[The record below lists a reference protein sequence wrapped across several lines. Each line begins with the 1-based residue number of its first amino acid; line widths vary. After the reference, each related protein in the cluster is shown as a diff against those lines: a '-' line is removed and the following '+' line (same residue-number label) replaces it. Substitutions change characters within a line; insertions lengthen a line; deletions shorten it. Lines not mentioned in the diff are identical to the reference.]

1 MWRRWRAC
9 GTFRA
14 NRSGVQVFKRR
25 KPKSWAQWSKAQV
38 YPAGGFK
45 RAILYLW
52 HRLRRLP
59 DPPHR
64 IARGV
69 FAGTIVNFPP
79 IFGLQM
85 PAAAGLAILMRGNV
99 LAAVLATLLSNPLTT
114 PIIATVSLKLG
125 YFMLGIPGGV
135 GLNEVFDAFTLAGGE
150 IWHNFLAIF
159 GPETTHWNGLA
170 QFWTRIYWPYT
181 VGSILPGIA
190 CSLALYW
197 LTLPTLTA
205 YQALRRRR
213 LAARIAALRKK
224 VAAKE
229 GDGPRISP

>member
-1 MWRRWRAC
+1 M
-9 GTFRA
+9 
-14 NRSGVQVFKRR
+14 FKRR
-25 KPKSWAQWSKAQV
+25 TPLTWLAWAQAQV
-38 YPAGGFK
+38 YPKGGFQ
-45 RAILYLW
+45 RAFRYLW

-69 FAGTIVNFPP
+69 FAGTFVNFPP

-85 PAAAGLAILMRGNV
+85 IAAAGMAIAVRGNV
-99 LAAVLATLLSNPLTT
+99 LAAVLATFLSNPITT
-114 PIIATVSLKLG
+114 PIIATVSIKLG
-125 YFMLGIPGGV
+125 YFILGIPGGV
-135 GLNEVFDAFTLAGGE
+135 GMSELFTAFGMAGGE
-150 IWHNFLAIF
+150 LWHNIRAAF
-159 GPETTHWNGLA
+159 GPEVAHWHGLWN
-170 QFWTRIYWPYT
+170 FWTRIYWPYT

-190 CSLALYW
+190 CSLVLYW
-197 LTLPTLTA
+197 LTLPALTA

-229 GDGPRISP
+229 GDGPAMTP